1 MFSIDKSE
9 KSAILRKTKERKGK
23 KMNFTTATLFT
34 ARIYDVFGEVI
45 DYTTHSDEVMLE
57 NIVRGDWE
65 GSDWAVS
72 FTIFNDKNEEIVSDK
87 I

>member
-1 MFSIDKSE
+1 
-9 KSAILRKTKERKGK
+9 
-23 KMNFTTATLFT
+23 MNFTTATLFT

-45 DYTTHSDEVMLE
+45 DYTAHSDAVMLE

-72 FTIFNDKNEEIVSDK
+72 FTIFNDKNEEIVSDE